1 MPTIDAEFALSLHN
15 DTLLNQGEIELI
27 IHNFSDTAALYHV
40 YGHQT
45 GELLH
50 FTPES
55 QHIPVNPHHEETV
68 SLWVRL
74 EKRDWLEP
82 LTWTQTTTYPFELV
96 VTTADGQSRSEH
108 GRLIVPPPIRPLAIL
123 TVLLPLMAVCLFI
136 IALYAMQRG
145 ALASQERIVDILITA
160 QATSGIAVTII
171 VDSDGDNDGDE
182 WEATETAVPFP
193 TPTLSPPTP
202 TNTPGAAAVPLPT
215 PAEAKPATITPIPSA
230 TPAVELFGNA
240 YTTLENSVLTV
251 SAGQGVLANDIVNG
265 SLNNPQL
272 RATNVAQAPLRGSVA
287 LNGDGSFAYTPNAGF
302 FGADS
307 FVYTAC
313 IGTVCNAA
321 TVNIA
326 VYSRLVAADAA
337 LTFDEDSGERD
348 ITAQVLANDGDKENT
363 PLTLIS
369 VQNANPDR
377 VTFVSHSGV
386 VLYNPGDDFIHLGQG
401 ETATDSFRYTIR
413 NTRQLTS
420 TAVVNITIRGKNNP
434 PIARDSQISLPADR
448 VSDSLNSLLLAN
460 DSDPDTS
467 DQSRLAIHSVSNNGG
482 GGQATLV
489 NGVVTYDPLGAYD
502 ALTPGQTATDS
513 FAYTIIDP
521 QGAVSNSAAVQV
533 TIQGVNMPPQLT
545 VSNAAS
551 PVVFSSAISNSV
563 PIAENV
569 TIFDPDSPSMT
580 RIWLE
585 FTGSSARPDGQ
596 AEYLQITFQG
606 DTITSV
612 NDFIFIL
619 TVPQPTQEYLDA
631 LKTVRYV
638 NNSPAPTAGC
648 RRITFQVHDNNGLTS
663 NIETIYIAVNGGG
676 CPTAASLAP
685 HSVTAASR
693 LLQREWIS

>member
-15 DTLLNQGEIELI
+15 DTLVNQGEIELI

-55 QHIPVNPHHEETV
+55 QHIPVDPHHEETV

-74 EKRDWLEP
+74 EKRDWLDP

-96 VTTADGQSRSEH
+96 VTTTGGQSRSEH
-108 GRLIVPPPIRPLAIL
+108 GRLIVPPPIRPLTIL
-123 TVLLPLMAVCLFI
+123 AVLLPLFAVCLFI

-145 ALASQERIVDILITA
+145 ALASQERIVDVLITA
-160 QATSGIAVTII
+160 QATSGVAVTVT
-171 VDSDGDNDGDE
+171 VDVTPEGE
-182 WEATETAVPFP
+182 ETETAVPLP
-193 TPTLSPPTP
+193 TATLSPPTP
-202 TNTPGAAAVPLPT
+202 TNTPGATATPLPIPT
-215 PAEAKPATITPIPSA
+215 QAEAKPPTITPLPSA

-251 SAGQGVLANDIVNG
+251 SVDQGVLANDIVNG

-272 RATNVAQAPLRGSVA
+272 RATNVAQAPLHGSVV
-287 LNGDGSFAYTPNAGF
+287 LNSDGSFTYTPNPGF

-307 FVYTAC
+307 FTYTAC
-313 IGTVCNAA
+313 VDIVCAA
-321 TVNIA
+321 AAVNIA
-326 VYSRLVAADAA
+326 VYSRLVAADVA
-337 LTFDEDSGERD
+337 LTFDEDSGEGD
-348 ITAQVLANDGDKENT
+348 VTAQILANDSDKENT
-363 PLTLIS
+363 PLTIIS

-420 TAVVNITIRGKNNP
+420 TAVVNITIRGKNNSP
-434 PIARDSQISLPADR
+434 LARDSQISLPADR

-467 DQSRLAIHSVSNNGG
+467 DQSRLAIHSVSNNDS

-489 NGVVTYDPLGAYD
+489 NGVVTYDPMGAYD

-513 FAYTIIDP
+513 FTYNIVDP
-521 QGAVSNSAAVQV
+521 QGADSNQATVQV

-551 PVVFSSAISNSV
+551 PIIFSSAISDSV

-585 FTGSSARPDGQ
+585 FAGPNGRPDGQ
-596 AEYLQITFQG
+596 AEYLQILFQG
-606 DTITSV
+606 DAITSV

-619 TVPQPTQEYLDA
+619 TDPRPTQEYVDA
-631 LKTVRYV
+631 LKTVAYF
-638 NNSPAPTAGC
+638 NTSITPTAGC
-648 RRITFQVHDNNGLTS
+648 RRITFQVYDNNGRASTV
-663 NIETIYIAVNGGG
+663 ETIYIAVNGGN
-676 CPTAASLAP
+676 CPVATRPAPHSPTAAVWP
-685 HSVTAASR
+685 TAH
-693 LLQREWIS
+693 QREWIV